1 MSEDKQIKLSTV
13 AEGIAGPYDDVCRA
27 FLDELAHRRDSDLLP
42 ELGSMNARLKELW
55 RVVVEEHIPLGK
67 KADDLAREWV
77 PVATIRGHFEQ
88 NDLSVDVLTEAA
100 NLLERKGAFVWQDEE
115 LDSAASAESARRL
128 YNELTHD

>member
-1 MSEDKQIKLSTV
+1 
-13 AEGIAGPYDDVCRA
+13 
-27 FLDELAHRRDSDLLP
+27 
-42 ELGSMNARLKELW
+42 
-55 RVVVEEHIPLGK
+55 VEEHIPLGK